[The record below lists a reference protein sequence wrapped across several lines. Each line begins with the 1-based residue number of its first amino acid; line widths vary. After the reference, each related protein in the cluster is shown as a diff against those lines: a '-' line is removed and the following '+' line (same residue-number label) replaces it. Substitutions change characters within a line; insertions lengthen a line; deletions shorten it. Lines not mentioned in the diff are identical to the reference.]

1 ATNFGTAT
9 SLTFTAGVA
18 TGSMVLYKAESATV
32 NATDGTI
39 NSNTGGTLN
48 VTVSPSTMTKLA
60 VSLTSPQINGTAFT
74 GTNTLTAQDAYG
86 NTVTTFAAN
95 TNNVTVTTS
104 LTGTVSGLGSGVN
117 NVLNQAGDFVSGVAN
132 LTSLGLKFTGTSG
145 AGTFTFTP
153 ASGTAAT
160 SSSVTVN
167 SGAATKLVVT

>member
-1 ATNFGTAT
+1 
-9 SLTFTAGVA
+9 
-18 TGSMVLYKAESATV
+18 
-32 NATDGTI
+32 
-39 NSNTGGTLN
+39 
-48 VTVSPSTMTKLA
+48 
-60 VSLTSPQINGTAFT
+60 
-74 GTNTLTAQDAYG
+74 NTLTAQDAYG

-153 ASGTAAT
+153 ASGTAIT
-160 SSSVTVN
+160 SSSITV
-167 SGAATKLVVT
+167 